1 MYTYM
6 KYMYPKSAT
15 HLLNAVVA
23 ERGQVTI
30 PKPLRDRFGLAPH
43 TVVQFEEESGRLI
56 LTKVVD
62 QDPVARVTG
71 CLSLRKSTDET
82 IRALRGDA

>member
-6 KYMYPKSAT
+6 KYTYPRRETS
-15 HLLNAVVA
+15 LMNAVVA

-43 TVVQFEEESGRLI
+43 AVVRFEEESGRLI

-71 CLSLRKSTDET
+71 CLSLRRSTDET
-82 IRALRGDA
+82 IRELRGDA